1 MGGRYS
7 RRMRSLLF
15 TPGNHAR
22 RMEKTLEVDCD
33 GVILDLEDA
42 VAISEKPAA
51 RATIVAWLQQPRG
64 KRLAYV
70 RVNALG
76 TPWAYDD
83 LAAVVVDRLDGIV
96 LPKVESA
103 ADLQIA
109 DYLIAAHERAR
120 NIAPGAIDLMPIVET
135 AKGAHNMYEI
145 ASTVPRVRRICFGSG
160 DYTNDTGTA
169 WTLDN
174 PLTLHYRAELANV
187 SRAAGIEPPM
197 DSVWPHLA
205 DEAGLR
211 AESQFARAMGYQGKM
226 TIHPKQLEIVN
237 RTFSP
242 TPEEVA
248 FARKV
253 CEAFDAAEKAGS
265 SALVVDGVFVDY
277 PVVYRARA
285 LLGAAPRG
293 RSGQD

>member
-1 MGGRYS
+1 VRYPYLDC
-7 RRMRSLLF
+7 MRSLLF

-22 RMEKTLEVDCD
+22 RMEKTLEVECD

-42 VAISEKPAA
+42 VATAEKPAA
-51 RATIVAWLQQPRG
+51 RASILAWLERPRG

-70 RVNALG
+70 RVNALS
-76 TPWAYDD
+76 TPWSFDD
-83 LAAVVVDRLDGIV
+83 FAAVVVRGLDGIV
-96 LPKVESA
+96 LPKVETA
-103 ADLQIA
+103 ADLRIA
-109 DYLIAAHERAR
+109 DYIISAHERGKGLAK
-120 NIAPGAIDLMPIVET
+120 GSLDLMPIVET
-135 AKGAHNMYEI
+135 AKGAQNMFEI
-145 ASTVPRVRRICFGSG
+145 ASTTARVKRICFGSG
-160 DYTNDTGTA
+160 DYTNDTGTS

-174 PLTLHYRAELANV
+174 PLTLLYRAQLANV

-197 DSVWPHLA
+197 DTVWPHLD

-211 AESQFARAMGYQGKM
+211 AESQQARAMGYQGKM

-242 TPEEVA
+242 TPEEIA

-253 CEAFDAAEKAGS
+253 CDAFDAAEAAGS

-285 LLGAAPRG
+285 LLRGA
-293 RSGQD
+293 